1 MNGWWCN
8 EAATMM
14 DAGTILRAMKQT
26 GSNSPEF
33 VIVAYCMAITA
44 AQAQPVLDSSN
55 YGPVPGVAYMAYM
68 GGQQEL
74 PAMGNGIV
82 WDYGGA
88 SFAAEGTAVTFGSP
102 GGEAPANSTVAEM
115 STFFFETYFYRLDAT
130 GYKCTGRWY
139 SEMVNASCS
148 GSALQVPFPF
158 TVGSSVYSPFNCP
171 GVEMGLAFA
180 EQGQVQCDGVG
191 FGTLILPSGS
201 VDSVL
206 LMHRTEYLNHWTLDW
221 HSPIQFNFAYGLEQF
236 VFLKPGTR
244 VPLLRIELQ
253 YDGQDTLYSSMLMQ
267 DYTVDIRIAN
277 SRILGIG
284 LHPNPNTGHFTLQ
297 FPDPLAA
304 DSFYSV
310 YDAVGMLL
318 FQRPLAKGTE
328 SEEIDLSRFG
338 KGTYLVR
345 VTGKDGVC
353 NERVVVQ

>member
-1 MNGWWCN
+1 
-8 EAATMM
+8 MM
-14 DAGTILRAMKQT
+14 DGGTILRAMKRS
-26 GSNSPEF
+26 GLNSPVF
-33 VIVAYCMAITA
+33 VIVAYCMAITT

-55 YGPVPGVAYMAYM
+55 YGPVPGVAYMVHM

-74 PAMGNGIV
+74 PAMGNDIV
-82 WDYGGA
+82 WDYGEA
-88 SFAAEGTAVTFGSP
+88 VFAAEGATVTFDSP
-102 GGEAPANSTVAEM
+102 GGDAPASSTVAEM
-115 STFFFETYFYRLDAT
+115 SDSFLYTYFYRLDAT
-130 GYKCTGRWY
+130 GYKCTGRWH
-139 SEMVNASCS
+139 SDMVNASCS
-148 GSALQVPFPF
+148 GSVLKVPFPF

-221 HSPIQFNFAYGLEQF
+221 HSPVQFNFGYALEQF
-236 VFLKPGTR
+236 AFLKAGTR

-267 DYTVDIRIAN
+267 DYTVGIRLVN
-277 SRILGIG
+277 SRIRAIG
-284 LHPNPNTGHFTLQ
+284 LHPNPTTGLFAVEFT
-297 FPDPLAA
+297 DPLST

-310 YDAVGMLL
+310 YDALGKLL
-318 FQRPLAKGTE
+318 FQRPLAKGQT

-345 VTGKDGVC
+345 VTSREGVC